1 MRYQATAL
9 AVLASIIWGGSVRAA
24 DEPAPGVAVDVLLD
38 TARAYALRARW
49 DDAERLI
56 ERALPLAAE
65 AQDARRETRLRIQL
79 ARVLSSRATYKDLP
93 LERALSLSEETVTV
107 SRALKD
113 PELLGDALHG
123 WAVCRYDY
131 QFRVP
136 KPDHVPIRQALS
148 EALALREQ
156 QKDPSRLAETLF
168 YLGLVH
174 ERLDENPQAK
184 ATYERAL
191 EVVTPAGDKVM
202 MAYLYRH
209 LADFQKPERGL
220 AGVLEY
226 HRRCLRL
233 REEADFATGIIFA
246 SVAVGETLL
255 EMKQPDQ
262 ALPHYERALAV
273 AREIDVARGA
283 AYAHLGLAAVHQA
296 AGRPER
302 AREHAR
308 EALAAAARSQDRDV
322 IGQVLKT
329 TAPILGP
336 AAK

>member
-1 MRYQATAL
+1 MKYQASAL
-9 AVLASIIWGGSVRAA
+9 AVLASILWGGSVRAA

-65 AQDARRETRLRIQL
+65 AQDPRRETRLKIQL

-93 LERALSLSEETVTV
+93 LERALSLSEETVAV

-123 WAVCRYDY
+123 WAVCRYDN

-136 KPDHVPIRQALS
+136 KPDYAPIRQALS
-148 EALALREQ
+148 EALALRE
-156 QKDPSRLAETLF
+156 DPSRVAETLF

-191 EVVTPAGDKVM
+191 DVVTPVGDKVI

-233 REEADFATGIIFA
+233 REEAGFATGIIFA

-273 AREIDVARGA
+273 AQETDVARGA

-308 EALAAAARSQDRDV
+308 EALAAAAHSQDRDV
-322 IGQVLKT
+322 IGRALKA
-329 TAPILGP
+329 TARILGSN
-336 AAK
+336 AK